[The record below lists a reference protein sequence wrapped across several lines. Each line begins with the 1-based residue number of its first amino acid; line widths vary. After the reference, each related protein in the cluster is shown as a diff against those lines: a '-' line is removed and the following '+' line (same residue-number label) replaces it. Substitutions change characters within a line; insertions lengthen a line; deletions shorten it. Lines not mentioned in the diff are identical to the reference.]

1 MANLNGLA
9 KDLAI
14 EVEDQ
19 GKKLEKLESNMEAA
33 NKNTKDAVKELKD
46 AKKNQS
52 SSSCCMRFLVCV
64 ICLSVGIAGV
74 LIYFLFI
81 KKDKKE

>member
-19 GKKLEKLESNMEAA
+19 GQKLNKLETNMENA
-33 NKNTKDAVKELKD
+33 NKNTKDAVKELES
-46 AKKNQS
+46 AKKN
-52 SSSCCMRFLVCV
+52 
-64 ICLSVGIAGV
+64 
-74 LIYFLFI
+74 
-81 KKDKKE
+81 